1 MRGLRGLRLL
11 FCDGKV
17 RYFAS
22 FFEFIVFSLSMT
34 ECFLICDPWNIFLE
48 LNKRLEKKSVEY
60 LLQYYLSIEISHLFS
75 FWKIVRSVLG
85 LTQISG
91 KEDRYILGHVSACC

>member
-48 LNKRLEKKSVEY
+48 LNKRLEKNRLST
-60 LLQYYLSIEISHLFS
+60 YYNIIFQL
-75 FWKIVRSVLG
+75 K
-85 LTQISG
+85 
-91 KEDRYILGHVSACC
+91 